1 MMDVRPAL
9 VFVAALLIAC
19 GSAGSTN
26 LPPPRVV
33 AAADVPADLT
43 SGQDEVSMEIVE
55 LMCSPCAA
63 EIVSK
68 SRQLPG
74 VTKVSMFQ
82 ASKTLTV
89 RYDTARTSRES
100 VISSVEEIV
109 ATIQ

>member
-9 VFVAALLIAC
+9 VFFAALLIAC
-19 GSAGSTN
+19 GSPGSSN
-26 LPPPRVV
+26 LPPPRVI
-33 AAADVPADLT
+33 AADAPADLT
-43 SGQDEVSMEIVE
+43 AGQDEVSREIVE

-68 SRQLPG
+68 SRELPG
-74 VTKVSMFQ
+74 VKRVSMVQ

>member
-9 VFVAALLIAC
+9 VLFAALLIAC
-19 GSAGSTN
+19 GSAGSSN
-26 LPPPRVV
+26 LPPPRVI
-33 AAADVPADLT
+33 AAAPADRA
-43 SGQDEVSMEIVE
+43 SGQDEVSMEIIE

-74 VTKVSMFQ
+74 VTNVSMVQ